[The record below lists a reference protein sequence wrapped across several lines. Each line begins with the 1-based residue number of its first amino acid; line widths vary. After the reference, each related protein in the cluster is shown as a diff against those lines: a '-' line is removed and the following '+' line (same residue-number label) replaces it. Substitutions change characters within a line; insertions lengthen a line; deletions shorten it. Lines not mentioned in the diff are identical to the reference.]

1 VTDPDAGVFYAI
13 SHSETLY
20 RFEMDGSAV
29 QAVGVLT
36 DNVQAMAMGA
46 Y

>member
-1 VTDPDAGVFYAI
+1 LT
-13 SHSETLY
+13 